1 MYQMLIQT
9 FYSALS
15 QRHKLA
21 SQAFA
26 MPQEEPLILHFQPAT
41 TPCSQFRRSEA
52 LCWESETPACTSDI
66 MGFDNRF
73 HASFAVKA
81 IRF

>member
-1 MYQMLIQT
+1 MCQMLIQT

-21 SQAFA
+21 SQVFA
-26 MPQEEPLILHFQPAT
+26 MPQEEPLILRFQPAT

-52 LCWESETPACTSDI
+52 LSAGKMKCQHGLQTSCVLI
-66 MGFDNRF
+66 IGFMP
-73 HASFAVKA
+73 HLL
-81 IRF
+81 